1 MNNRIEVQNLYKE
14 IDGVTILSD
23 VSMHLE
29 SGNIYGFVGKNGSGK
44 TMLFRA
50 IAGLIK
56 PSKGKIIYNSV
67 PFTWGE
73 KLPLSMG
80 LMIENAGLY
89 LDLSAFENL
98 SFLASIQKKVTTEQ
112 IKQVIS
118 LVGLEPN
125 DKRKIKKY
133 SLGMK
138 QRLTFAQ
145 AIMEKPDLLLL
156 DEPTNALDESGVKL
170 IRDIIF
176 AEKERG
182 AIICMASHNATDIEV
197 LCDKIYEMRDGK
209 LQIKKQGG
217 NDE

>member
-23 VSMHLE
+23 VSLHLE